1 MTSYLCA
8 LVTLSPR
15 FHGVSGEASFKSRF
29 DWPLGLLPPV
39 LLISNLVASPRSGVK
54 FVGTKA
60 FYTKMHIHTRTEHAP
75 RTQTHKYV
83 LTLRETQVLL
93 QCGVDL
99 CGVVSVTTCM
109 THVQLQENSLA
120 PSPPLPFKQN
130 PGKLKSLSIPQLYCG
145 FPLR

>member
-1 MTSYLCA
+1 MTSYLPA
-8 LVTLSPR
+8 SVTLSPR

-39 LLISNLVASPRSGVK
+39 LLISNLMASPRSGVE

-60 FYTKMHIHTRTEHAP
+60 FYSKMHINTGTEHAP

-83 LTLRETQVLL
+83 LTLRETQVLP

-109 THVQLQENSLA
+109 THVQLQESCLA
-120 PSPPLPFKQN
+120 PLPTLPFHQN
-130 PGKLKSLSIPQLYCG
+130 LGK
-145 FPLR
+145 